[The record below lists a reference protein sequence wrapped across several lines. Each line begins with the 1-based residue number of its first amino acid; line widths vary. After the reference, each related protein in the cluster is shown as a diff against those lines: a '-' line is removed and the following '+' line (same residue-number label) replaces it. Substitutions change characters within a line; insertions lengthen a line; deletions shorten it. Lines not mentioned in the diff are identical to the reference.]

1 MSSNHTL
8 FSTLLNKLL
17 SIHYFIL
24 VSNGSQEPLYTSF
37 PQREIHQRDSNSE
50 RIQESFLKLTIYVN
64 CLLINNSFL
73 GFYFSSVTRNYL
85 DWLTSIPWGIHSK
98 ENFNITQAREVLD
111 EDHYGL
117 QDIKDRILVS

>member
-1 MSSNHTL
+1 M
-8 FSTLLNKLL
+8 
-17 SIHYFIL
+17 
-24 VSNGSQEPLYTSF
+24 
-37 PQREIHQRDSNSE
+37 
-50 RIQESFLKLTIYVN
+50 YVN
-64 CLLINNSFL
+64 CLLITCNNSFL

-117 QDIKDRILVS
+117 QDIKDRILVSYKVEILRMH